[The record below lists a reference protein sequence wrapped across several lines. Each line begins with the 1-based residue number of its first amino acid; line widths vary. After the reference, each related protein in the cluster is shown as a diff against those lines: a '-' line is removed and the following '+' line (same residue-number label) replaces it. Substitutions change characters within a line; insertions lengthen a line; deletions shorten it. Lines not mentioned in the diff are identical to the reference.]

1 MNSNEGL
8 FGFIPTRQRKLLII
22 SVSLLV
28 AALLVLTALAIT
40 GEFTPITTPGAS
52 NPAQGEVKIWQEKES
67 PAYVPVRRDSTLWR
81 SVRMPAAE
89 AVESLLRAQGRI
101 PMDATPDQIDQ
112 ALQGWYSQ
120 AQKDAFFGP
129 DPRAYRDLMTRR
141 SSLTGR

>member
-52 NPAQGEVKIWQEKES
+52 NPAQGEVKIWQEKEFRLMS
-67 PAYVPVRRDSTLWR
+67 RSDGTARCGAAY
-81 SVRMPAAE
+81 AC
-89 AVESLLRAQGRI
+89 LRLR
-101 PMDATPDQIDQ
+101 
-112 ALQGWYSQ
+112 L
-120 AQKDAFFGP
+120 
-129 DPRAYRDLMTRR
+129 
-141 SSLTGR
+141 